1 MSAPP
6 RLAYVAWVAIC
17 VIWGTTYLAIRVGL
31 GAFPP
36 GLLGAFRW
44 LVAGALLAIVTR
56 LRGEGLPPPSRW
68 RDPAIQGVL
77 LLGFGNGCVNWAE
90 QYVPSGLAAV
100 IIATVPFFMTGVE
113 ALFADGERI
122 TGSALAGLG
131 VGFAGILILVWP
143 DLHVVDSTGTR
154 FIAGIVALQI
164 ACLGWAVGSSYSKR
178 HKHPNE
184 SVLGITAM
192 QMLCGGVALLAIGLA
207 SGEWPLV
214 HPTVTGVSA
223 LVYLTVAGSL
233 VGFVSYIYAL
243 QHLPVT
249 LVSLYA
255 YINPL
260 IAVVLGAVLLG
271 EPFSLR
277 TVIAMSVVFLGIGLV
292 RLGPAPAGRLRPTSA
307 TR

>member
-31 GAFPP
+31 EAFPP
-36 GLLGAFRW
+36 ALLGAFRW
-44 LVAGALLAIVTR
+44 LVAGAVLAAIARV
-56 LRGEGLPPPSRW
+56 RGERLPPPSLW
-68 RDPAIQGVL
+68 RDPVVQGIL

-113 ALFADGERI
+113 ALFADGERMS
-122 TGSALAGLG
+122 GRALAGLG
-131 VGFAGILILVWP
+131 VGFAGILVLVWP
-143 DLHVVDSTGTR
+143 DLHVANSDGVR
-154 FIAGIVALQI
+154 FIAGIVALQV
-164 ACLGWAVGSSYSKR
+164 ACLGWAIGSSYSKR
-178 HKHPNE
+178 HKRSNE
-184 SVLGITAM
+184 SVLGTTAM
-192 QMLCGGVALLAIGLA
+192 QMLGGGVALLLVGLL
-207 SGEWPLV
+207 SGEWTQI
-214 HPTVTGVSA
+214 HPTSRGIGA
-223 LVYLTVAGSL
+223 LAYLILVGSL
-233 VGFVSYIYAL
+233 AGFVSYIYAL
-243 QHLPVT
+243 QHLPVA

-260 IAVVLGAVLLG
+260 IAVVLGALLLG
-271 EPFSLR
+271 EPFGIR

-292 RLGPAPAGRLRPTSA
+292 RLGPSQSPRLQPTRV